1 MTETTGYYVTVQR
14 GSKTG
19 YLFGPIASHDVAK
32 LLVEPVRALC
42 CRIDPW
48 CDFDAFGTS
57 SITTTG
63 TLPDG
68 RLNQHFDKWPQ
79 R

>member
-1 MTETTGYYVTVQR
+1 MTTATPQTGYYVTVQR
-14 GSKTG
+14 DGKTG
-19 YLFGPIASHDVAK
+19 WLFGPIADHNVAMAF
-32 LLVEPVRALC
+32 VEPVRAFA

-63 TLPDG
+63 TLPVG
-68 RLNQHFDKWPQ
+68 KLNGHFK
-79 R
+79 

>member
-1 MTETTGYYVTVQR
+1 MTTATPQTGYYVTVQR
-14 GSKTG
+14 DGKTG
-19 YLFGPIASHDVAK
+19 WLFGPIADHDVAK
-32 LLVEPVRALC
+32 QLVPAVRALA

-63 TLPDG
+63 TLPVG
-68 RLNQHFDKWPQ
+68 KLNGHFK
-79 R
+79 